1 MENFMNNEEALKIA
15 DEALAIC
22 SALISTNNIDTKT
35 TIKEIGKA
43 RQILRNSNLIA
54 KTPEY
59 TIHYNQDIYKVYIDV
74 LVNLFNTDNGYGI
87 HAKVNS
93 YDPVSISFYR
103 KYNLSA
109 SIATFTNFITWE
121 SSAYYKLPENEYII
135 SYCKMINKINTN
147 IRNNPDDR

>member
-1 MENFMNNEEALKIA
+1 MNNEEALKIA

-59 TIHYNQDIYKVYIDV
+59 TIHYNQDIYKVYVDV
-74 LVNLFNTDNGYGI
+74 LVDLFNTNSGDEI
-87 HAKVNS
+87 RAKVKS
-93 YDPVSISFYR
+93 YDPVSILFYR
-103 KYNLSA
+103 EYQSWIP
-109 SIATFTNFITWE
+109 IAIFTNFITWE
-121 SSAYYKLPENEYII
+121 SYAYYKLDEAEYII
-135 SYCKMINKINTN
+135 SYCKLFHKINTI
-147 IRNNPDDR
+147 IRNNKYKE